1 MKRTLTICDCCGEEI
16 DGMAY
21 SLVAIRQD
29 VLAKMPKKQR
39 EALTMLFEDVHEDC
53 LPAIRALFSDEPVK
67 RKNIGRSVT
76 VDHDKIIALRAAG
89 WSIPQI
95 AKEVKCGHSTV
106 SRVLQDAREAAQG

>member
-1 MKRTLTICDCCGEEI
+1 
-16 DGMAY
+16 MAY

-67 RKNIGRSVT
+67 RKNIGRSVS
-76 VDHDKIIALRAAG
+76 VDHEKILTLHRAG
-89 WSIPQI
+89 WNTTKI
-95 AKEVKCGHSTV
+95 AKEMKCGTSTV
-106 SRVLQDAREAAQG
+106 SRVIQDAREAAP